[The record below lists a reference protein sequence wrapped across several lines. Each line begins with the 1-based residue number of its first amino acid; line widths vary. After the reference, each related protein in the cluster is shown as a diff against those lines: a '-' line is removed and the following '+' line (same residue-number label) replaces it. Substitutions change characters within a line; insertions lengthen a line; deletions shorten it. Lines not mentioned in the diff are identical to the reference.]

1 MLIGRIGKAFEPSLH
16 RPAKDRE
23 EQHGGDRG
31 EHRGA
36 SRGTAGNG
44 FLTILIAG
52 SRRQL
57 IDSHFQRKSGCKSG
71 YKSGCQWLA
80 Y

>member
-23 EQHGGDRG
+23 EQHGGDR
-31 EHRGA
+31 EEYRGA
-36 SRGTAGNG
+36 SRGTAGNV

-52 SRRQL
+52 S
-57 IDSHFQRKSGCKSG
+57 C
-71 YKSGCQWLA
+71 W
-80 Y
+80 